1 MQDGSNPNNEGQPKP
16 LNPSFKTQNLRVYKI
31 ILIIEIAIIAVL
43 AIAIILVKIFYH
55 TPSNPTQ
62 ASDFSICKHRTKEE
76 ILNLTSNITK
86 DEAISIIENINGENK
101 CTPEGLLPE
110 KLKLKSNEFA
120 QKILY
125 SYDDVAEVPSIAQ
138 SSVMGGNGLFTDR
151 KSTDDFLIDETTE
164 YYTIVSVDN
173 SKIPCGELDESQSTI
188 TCYRGISF
196 NRKYLNHY
204 EKIEGT
210 SHNDEMIFNDL
221 STDFV
226 ELALKVIMATDI
238 WNSNS
243 LFDYYFEDNGDSFT
257 LTGIYFGV
265 GIDMNNLEGATAFN
279 IPYAINV
286 YEKKLSLDKNTKKV
300 AWEKYDSIYD
310 GESSSNILKSFS
322 LSNDELLEIQA
333 AIYGLNDDEVAKLK
347 TQYRDEDEMTN
358 AEMLEARASAICGE
372 DYSTIFKATDDSG
385 IFKCNNYT
393 KAIYSI
399 SNPDRTE
406 KNYKNIAFA
415 TFLGTDDDEI
425 ANEFFD
431 NKLYIYQDYR
441 YSGIPDQLILLFES
455 SSEESLIV
463 DNLDTIYNYVKKIN
477 EEYATDLIL
486 YIFYTED
493 LSQTNDLKDYVII
506 SGVVGAYS
514 WLPNGNGFGNYYYQ
528 EEKEITALKK
538 LGENP
543 DLYSSQT
550 RDAIKFHR
558 HIRAEIN
565 NGKDIT
571 KESLKQ
577 LLYDSFENGL

>member
-1 MQDGSNPNNEGQPKP
+1 
-16 LNPSFKTQNLRVYKI
+16 
-31 ILIIEIAIIAVL
+31 
-43 AIAIILVKIFYH
+43 
-55 TPSNPTQ
+55 
-62 ASDFSICKHRTKEE
+62 
-76 ILNLTSNITK
+76 
-86 DEAISIIENINGENK
+86 
-101 CTPEGLLPE
+101 
-110 KLKLKSNEFA
+110 
-120 QKILY
+120 
-125 SYDDVAEVPSIAQ
+125 
-138 SSVMGGNGLFTDR
+138 
-151 KSTDDFLIDETTE
+151 
-164 YYTIVSVDN
+164 
-173 SKIPCGELDESQSTI
+173 
-188 TCYRGISF
+188 
-196 NRKYLNHY
+196 
-204 EKIEGT
+204 
-210 SHNDEMIFNDL
+210 
-221 STDFV
+221 
-226 ELALKVIMATDI
+226 
-238 WNSNS
+238 
-243 LFDYYFEDNGDSFT
+243 
-257 LTGIYFGV
+257 
-265 GIDMNNLEGATAFN
+265 
-279 IPYAINV
+279 
-286 YEKKLSLDKNTKKV
+286 
-300 AWEKYDSIYD
+300 
-310 GESSSNILKSFS
+310 